1 MTSERAL
8 IRLIR
13 VAEILAKDSTI
24 PDTVARAHEIIAL
37 ARIVAKG
44 IPNDES

>member
-13 VAEILAKDSTI
+13 VAEIIAKDSTT
-24 PDTVARAHEIIAL
+24 PDTVARAREIIAL
-37 ARIVAKG
+37 AHIVAKG
-44 IPNDES
+44 ILNDEH